1 MGRGPL
7 YQQTELGVGG
17 GGVCLR
23 NRSGFQGKMGHE
35 RAHKETVGGIPS
47 KEIREGA
54 NFDLAD
60 LK

>member
-1 MGRGPL
+1 M
-7 YQQTELGVGG
+7 
-17 GGVCLR
+17 CLR
-23 NRSGFQGKMGHE
+23 NRSGFQGKTGHE